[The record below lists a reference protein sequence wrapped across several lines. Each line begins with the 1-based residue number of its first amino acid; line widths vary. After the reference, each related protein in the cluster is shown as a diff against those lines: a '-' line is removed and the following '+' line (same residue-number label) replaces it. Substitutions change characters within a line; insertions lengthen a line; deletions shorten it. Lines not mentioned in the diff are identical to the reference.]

1 MTARVLPLT
10 TLAHGALRL
19 EPLRPDHLPALH
31 RALARPEVFAG
42 GWGGGAA
49 ALTPER
55 AADPD
60 AFAAWFLDYVPHRAG
75 LTYVVVRVP
84 DGEPAVAL
92 DAVPEVVGTTSY
104 GHVDLACES
113 LHVGWTAYAPSVWGT
128 TVNPACKLML
138 LEHAFAS
145 GFHRV
150 QIQADARNDR
160 SRAAI
165 SRLGGTFEGV
175 LRRTNPRADGTWRD
189 TAVYSVL
196 APEWP
201 AVQAGLRARL
211 VPVDLR

>member
-1 MTARVLPLT
+1 
-10 TLAHGALRL
+10 
-19 EPLRPDHLPALH
+19 
-31 RALARPEVFAG
+31 
-42 GWGGGAA
+42 
-49 ALTPER
+49 
-55 AADPD
+55 
-60 AFAAWFLDYVPHRAG
+60 
-75 LTYVVVRVP
+75 
-84 DGEPAVAL
+84 
-92 DAVPEVVGTTSY
+92 
-104 GHVDLACES
+104 
-113 LHVGWTAYAPSVWGT
+113 
-128 TVNPACKLML
+128 
-138 LEHAFAS
+138 